1 LESETHFS
9 YAGHQCF
16 ESIAES
22 RTSGANHEKPA
33 SAHKNNGL
41 EVCGILTVMAVATSK
56 PNPLRPAGFLLL
68 VMGWL
73 LVLSSIILLNRN
85 GALAAFSLAGLAV
98 EILGLVL
105 VARSFIAPRP
115 EHN

>member
-1 LESETHFS
+1 MDT
-9 YAGHQCF
+9 
-16 ESIAES
+16 
-22 RTSGANHEKPA
+22 N
-33 SAHKNNGL
+33 KNYEL
-41 EVCGILTVMAVATSK
+41 EVCAILTVMAASPKK
-56 PNPLRPAGFLLL
+56 PHPLRPAGFLLL

-105 VARSFIAPRP
+105 VARSFIAPKP